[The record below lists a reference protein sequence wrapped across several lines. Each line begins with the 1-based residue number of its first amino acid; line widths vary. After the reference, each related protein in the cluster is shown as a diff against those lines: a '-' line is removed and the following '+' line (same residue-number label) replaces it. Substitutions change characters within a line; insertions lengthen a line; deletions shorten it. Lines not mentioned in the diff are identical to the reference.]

1 MLRSDKLTINI
12 PAMKKLLYS
21 NSKQFYNESV
31 INVIKVGRGIMVQK
45 IKQFLIGKP
54 LQNEDIHGQKYT
66 IFLGL
71 PILSSDAISSVAY
84 ASEEI
89 LIVLIP
95 VIGLLAYRE
104 LAYISAAIITLLL
117 ILTFSYRQTIHTYPN
132 GGGSYIV
139 ASDNLG
145 VIAGV
150 TAGAS
155 LAVDYI
161 LTVAVSIS
169 SGTAAITSAFP
180 ALLPYN
186 VPICLFLL
194 ALIML
199 GNLRG
204 IRESSILFSIPP
216 YAFILT
222 MLVTIIVGI
231 VKYYTGGV
239 VQDTAVQSGA
249 IPAIAQP
256 ITAFL
261 ILSAFSNGCSAL
273 TGVEAVSNAIPNFK
287 KPQVKNAQRVLL
299 LLSFFVLIIFGGVS
313 VLANLYHAVPTVG
326 NTVLSQISAK
336 IYGITPMYY
345 IVQATTA
352 IILLM
357 AANTSYSDF
366 PLLLS
371 LISRDGFAPRQFSRR
386 GDRLSFSNG
395 ILVLTAVAAV
405 LIIVFQGSTN
415 RLIPLY
421 AIGVFFSFTLSQF
434 GMFKRWITKRE
445 GHWLHKAVINGVG
458 ALVTAIVVTIIGI
471 TKFPKGAWV
480 VVIVIPTL
488 VVAMLKVKKHYNSVA
503 KQLKLSAEEIE
514 NTDIVNFRY
523 QNRVI
528 VPIDG
533 VNKASVRALK
543 YAKTI
548 SDNVVAFNVS
558 IDTEYAEKVKRNYAQ
573 LKTDIPL
580 HVQYSPYRR
589 IAEPLLE
596 FIESEK
602 YHYKKGDIIT
612 VILPE
617 FEVSKSWQRILH
629 NDSGRHLSS
638 MLMKYHHIVVARMPL
653 HLEGDGLLFKNKK

>member
-1 MLRSDKLTINI
+1 
-12 PAMKKLLYS
+12 MK
-21 NSKQFYNESV
+21 Q
-31 INVIKVGRGIMVQK
+31 KV
-45 IKQFLIGKP
+45 KQFLIGKP
-54 LQNEDIHGQKYT
+54 LQNEDIHGQKYSVL
-66 IFLGL
+66 LGL

-95 VIGLLAYRE
+95 VIGALAYRE
-104 LAYISAAIITLLL
+104 LGYISAAIIALLL

-145 VIAGV
+145 VIPGV

-180 ALLPYN
+180 VLYPYT
-186 VPICLFLL
+186 VPICLLL
-194 ALIML
+194 LLLIML

-204 IRESSILFSIPP
+204 IRESSLLFSIPP

-222 MLVTIIVGI
+222 MLITIIA
-231 VKYYTGGV
+231 GV
-239 VQDTAVQSGA
+239 VRYLSGDINTGAMQGAPVPAVTAE
-249 IPAIAQP
+249 P
-256 ITAFL
+256 ITIFL

-273 TGVEAVSNAIPNFK
+273 TGVEAVSNAIPNFQ

-299 LLSFFVLIIFGGVS
+299 LLSFFVLLIFGGVS
-313 VLANLYHAVPTVG
+313 VLANLYHAVPTEG
-326 NTVLSQISAK
+326 NTVLSQISLG
-336 IYGITPMYY
+336 IYGNSPMYY
-345 IVQATTA
+345 VVQATTA
-352 IILLM
+352 VILLM

-366 PLLLS
+366 PLLMS
-371 LISRDGFAPRQFSRR
+371 LISKDGFAPRQLSHR

-395 ILVLTAVAAV
+395 IIVLSVVAAI
-405 LIIVFQGSTN
+405 LIVVFQGSTN

-421 AIGVFFSFTLSQF
+421 AIGVFISFTLSQF

-445 GHWLHKAVINGVG
+445 GHWVHKAIINGVG
-458 ALVTAIVVTIIGI
+458 TLVTGVVVLIIGY
-471 TKFPKGAWV
+471 TKFPRGAWV
-480 VVIVIPTL
+480 VVVVIPLL
-488 VVAMLKVKKHYNSVA
+488 VIAMLKAKKHYNSVA
-503 KQLKLSAEEIE
+503 KQLKLQPEEITC
-514 NTDIVNFRY
+514 TDIDHFRY
-523 QNRVI
+523 NNRVI
-528 VPIDG
+528 VPLDSL
-533 VNKASVRALK
+533 NKASIRALK
-543 YAKTI
+543 YARTI

-558 IDTEYAEKVKRNYAQ
+558 IDIESGEKVKKNYA
-573 LKTDIPL
+573 LLCTEIPL
-580 HVQYSPYRR
+580 HVQYSPYRK

-596 FIESEK
+596 FIESEE
-602 YHYKKGDIIT
+602 YGYTEGDVIT

-617 FEVSKSWQRILH
+617 FEVNKRWQRILH
-629 NDSGRHLSS
+629 NDSGRQLAS

-653 HLEGDGLLFKNKK
+653 HLEGDGLLLKGIRKTP